1 MPDASA
7 ARPDLHRDDAI
18 ARYLAA
24 AGPVYG
30 ALTRLVGQVSLLL
43 LLSADRRLG
52 HASTAAAQTLAKET
66 EAALAALPVPAAAG
80 RHHWMLSQAMARLSD
95 VLNGLR
101 RGRTDSAVSAPLIRS
116 VRSAHE
122 LLRLAALPEA
132 GLGLA
137 DLRQACCS
145 CVR

>member
-7 ARPDLHRDDAI
+7 ARLDPHRDDAI

-24 AGPVYG
+24 TGPVYG

-52 HASTAAAQTLAKET
+52 HASTAAAQALAKET
-66 EAALAALPVPAAAG
+66 EAALAALPVPAAAC
-80 RHHWMLSQAMARLSD
+80 RHHWMLSQALDRLRD
-95 VLNGLR
+95 VLKRLR
-101 RGRTDSAVSAPLIRS
+101 RGRTDSAASAHLIRLA
-116 VRSAHE
+116 RSAHD
-122 LLRLAALPEA
+122 LLRLAARPGA
-132 GLGLA
+132 GLSLA